1 MPGKDRL
8 RRIAITVAALIACSA
23 SAGVPAP
30 AQAAPALWVV
40 RSTSATVYL
49 FGTVHNLPPN
59 LKWRSPVVDRALAG
73 SQTIWTESESGSLPY
88 LARLI
93 RRYGLSQQGSLRTML
108 PQRYRSRYETEMHSA
123 GLQVDQYGHIKP
135 WLAQMLLNGEAMHR
149 AHRGFGVEADL
160 LAYAHA
166 HHRQAHTFES
176 PDSQFAVLA
185 DMPLEAQVR
194 ALEMEIDG
202 YPSANGTMNPLVV
215 AWLDGQDQLLDQ
227 ITNRRLAQ
235 SDERYFDDVIVRRDE
250 QFANGVVTLLQNS
263 GTSFV
268 ALGAAHLCGGTG
280 VQALLKNLGYTAERV
295 GS

>member
-1 MPGKDRL
+1 MPLSGRL
-8 RRIAITVAALIACSA
+8 RRFATRVLTLGAMVAAVSQTA
-23 SAGVPAP
+23 V
-30 AQAAPALWVV
+30 AAPALWVV
-40 RSTSATVYL
+40 KSTTATVYL

-59 LKWRSPVVDRALAG
+59 VVWRSPAVDRALG
-73 SQTIWTESESGSLPY
+73 QSQQIWTEADTGSLQY
-88 LARLI
+88 LTRLI
-93 RRYGLSQQGSLRTML
+93 SRYGISQQGNLRSLLPRQYRT
-108 PQRYRSRYETEMHSA
+108 RYEMEMSSA
-123 GLQVDQYGHIKP
+123 GLRVDQYGHIKP

-149 AHRGFGVEADL
+149 VHRGFGVEADL
-160 LAYAHA
+160 LAYAKA

-215 AWLDGQDQLLDQ
+215 AWLDGQAELLDQ

-250 QFANGVVTLLQNS
+250 QFANAVVTLLQNS

-295 GS
+295 AN

>member
-1 MPGKDRL
+1 MSLPGRL
-8 RRIAITVAALIACSA
+8 RHIVCRALTIGVMVAAA
-23 SAGVPAP
+23 SQTAV
-30 AQAAPALWVV
+30 AAPALWVV
-40 RSTSATVYL
+40 RSSTATVYL

-59 LKWRSPVVDRALAG
+59 VEWRSPGVDRALTQ
-73 SQTIWTESESGSLPY
+73 SQQIWTEADTGSLKY
-88 LARLI
+88 LTRLI
-93 RRYGLSQQGSLRTML
+93 SRYGISQQGNLRSLL
-108 PQRYRSRYETEMHSA
+108 PRQYRSRYDMEMSSA
-123 GLQVDQYGHIKP
+123 GLRVDQFGHIKP
-135 WLAQMLLNGEAMHR
+135 WLAQMLLNGESMHR
-149 AHRGFGVEADL
+149 AHHGVGVEAEL
-160 LAYAHA
+160 LDYAHA

-202 YPSANGTMNPLVV
+202 YPSANGMMNPLVR
-215 AWLDGQDQLLDQ
+215 AWEDGQDELLDQ

-235 SDERYFDDVIVRRDE
+235 TDERYFDDVIVRRDE
-250 QFANGVVTLLQNS
+250 QFADAVVTLLQNS

>member
-1 MPGKDRL
+1 MSLPGRL
-8 RRIAITVAALIACSA
+8 RRFATRALALGVLV
-23 SAGVPAP
+23 AGVSQTA
-30 AQAAPALWVV
+30 AAAPALWVV
-40 RSTSATVYL
+40 RSSTATVYL

-59 LKWRSPVVDRALAG
+59 VVWRSPMVDRAL
-73 SQTIWTESESGSLPY
+73 SQSQQIWTEADTGSLRY
-88 LARLI
+88 LTRLI
-93 RRYGLSQQGSLRTML
+93 SRYGISQQGNLRSLLPRQYRT
-108 PQRYRSRYETEMHSA
+108 RYEMEMSSA
-123 GLQVDQYGHIKP
+123 GLRVDQYGHIKP
-135 WLAQMLLNGEAMHR
+135 WLAQMMLNGEAMHR

-215 AWLDGQDQLLDQ
+215 AWLDGQDELLDH

-250 QFANGVVTLLQNS
+250 QFANAVVTLLQNS

-295 GS
+295 DK